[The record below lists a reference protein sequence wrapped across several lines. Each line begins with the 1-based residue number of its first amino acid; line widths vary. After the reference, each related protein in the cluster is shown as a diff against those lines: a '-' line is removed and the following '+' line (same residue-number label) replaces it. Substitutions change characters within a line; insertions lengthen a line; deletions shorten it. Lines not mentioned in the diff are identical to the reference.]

1 MRVRAAAWIGR
12 GLVAGAVLG
21 ALATLLARGR
31 GVSGAQLDASWQV
44 LDLKVLADDPLGS
57 LWYLH
62 IQPPVHNLVVGAV
75 MAWSP
80 FPAMGALFVFYAL
93 SLLVTGLLLHDILV
107 RWGVQ
112 PVVGGVI
119 VALAMVNPSLLSTIH
134 IASYEVP
141 VACLLVTLFWL
152 AQRHL
157 EQPSARWLVL
167 IALTVTVAALTRSLL
182 HPVWVLTVLGVLWL
196 VRSVDRR
203 QIVASLA
210 VPLVLIGGWMLKNEI
225 VFGTPTLTS
234 WLGFNMQRGVTA
246 SMDRDEVQA
255 AVADG
260 TVSPIVL
267 EYPWLSLDAYAEWT
281 EPCDPAHD
289 HAATSAELKEPFEG
303 VRNSINY
310 NHECFLPAY
319 QQAQHDAVELI
330 RHDPGRYLAKR
341 VPSLLMSY
349 QTFPVRGGVAG
360 GEPTWMDRVYE
371 PLLAIR
377 TVHVDMSDWNLPL
390 LVPELETL
398 SIKVSLTLVVLSL
411 VILARAL
418 VAGVRLTRRGWRER
432 RDWPAEDVVW
442 LLITGTVLLV
452 IVGGDLI
459 EFGENGRF
467 RTMLDPLLVTL
478 PLAWLAQAVQR
489 RWFAA
494 DVEPVDDVAGNDPEN
509 DEGLA
514 SPERDQASVDSDSD
528 AGELASSTSG
538 RRSRRGLADRLV

>member
-21 ALATLLARGR
+21 ALATLLAQGR

-80 FPAMGALFVFYAL
+80 FPAMGTLFVLYAL

-157 EQPSARWLVL
+157 EQPRARWLVL

-182 HPVWVLTVLGVLWL
+182 HPVWVLALLGVLWL

-203 QIVASLA
+203 QIAASLA

-234 WLGFNMQRGVTA
+234 WLGFNM
-246 SMDRDEVQA
+246 
-255 AVADG
+255 
-260 TVSPIVL
+260 
-267 EYPWLSLDAYAEWT
+267 
-281 EPCDPAHD
+281 
-289 HAATSAELKEPFEG
+289 
-303 VRNSINY
+303 
-310 NHECFLPAY
+310 
-319 QQAQHDAVELI
+319 
-330 RHDPGRYLAKR
+330 
-341 VPSLLMSY
+341 
-349 QTFPVRGGVAG
+349 
-360 GEPTWMDRVYE
+360 
-371 PLLAIR
+371 
-377 TVHVDMSDWNLPL
+377 
-390 LVPELETL
+390 
-398 SIKVSLTLVVLSL
+398 
-411 VILARAL
+411 
-418 VAGVRLTRRGWRER
+418 
-432 RDWPAEDVVW
+432 
-442 LLITGTVLLV
+442 
-452 IVGGDLI
+452 
-459 EFGENGRF
+459 
-467 RTMLDPLLVTL
+467 
-478 PLAWLAQAVQR
+478 
-489 RWFAA
+489 
-494 DVEPVDDVAGNDPEN
+494 
-509 DEGLA
+509 
-514 SPERDQASVDSDSD
+514 
-528 AGELASSTSG
+528 
-538 RRSRRGLADRLV
+538 